1 MDQYQKVS
9 KILTVI
15 LLLNLLVA
23 GIKIALGLFVDSQ
36 SIFSDGVHS
45 ISDGLGNVVGLAG
58 ISLAKRPKDE
68 AHPYGHGKYEA
79 IFGLVIGA
87 LLLFLGGRIFLDSLN
102 TVLEPKVINITWSA
116 VMIMVATL
124 VVNLGISTYE
134 SRIGKR
140 LDSTILISDAKHTRS
155 DCYITIGVLVGLVLM
170 LFGLPSIVDGIVGFV
185 VVGFIF
191 YGAYEVLTNN
201 INLLLDGKKV
211 DEEEVME
218 VVKTFE
224 EIKGVHNIRSRGLN
238 QNVFLDMHILVD
250 KEMSIAQSHHLEHQ
264 LREKIKTIY
273 GKHSEILV
281 HVEPYLG

>member
-23 GIKIALGLFVDSQ
+23 GIKIVLGLFVDSQ
-36 SIFSDGVHS
+36 SIFTDGVPS
-45 ISDGLGNVVGLAG
+45 ISDGLGNVVGLVG
-58 ISLAKRPKDE
+58 ISLAKRPKDDK
-68 AHPYGHGKYEA
+68 HPYGHGKYEA

-87 LLLFLGGRIFLDSLN
+87 LLLFLGGRIFFNSLN
-102 TVLEPKVINITWSA
+102 SVLEPKVLNITWSA

-124 VVNLGISTYE
+124 VVNFGISTYE

-170 LFGLPSIVDGIVGFV
+170 LLGLPSIVDGIVGFV

-191 YGAYEVLTNN
+191 YGAYEVLANN

-211 DEEEVME
+211 DEKEVME
-218 VVKTFE
+218 VV
-224 EIKGVHNIRSRGLN
+224 
-238 QNVFLDMHILVD
+238 
-250 KEMSIAQSHHLEHQ
+250 
-264 LREKIKTIY
+264 
-273 GKHSEILV
+273 
-281 HVEPYLG
+281 